1 MTKPCQMFIQ
11 PHQAQCKAFEKSLN
25 KFPDADQQFHIS
37 SKNACFCARVVEIGG
52 KLFIHDLKH
61 TLVVKYDDL
70 EEMAYMKTDLT
81 SPFPRIQGR
90 ALQWS
95 SSMGP
100 HLYKVI
106 SFMRIPGCLLF
117 IGCVVFLRHTTQSI
131 GVDFSQNAL
140 SSWLLPSSSIA
151 KKNLPSDWCDCFYL
165 FLITTVTH
173 NAPLLTW
180 ALASTITLSP
190 AMDLASKCISS
201 LKFPKRYWH
210 RKKCSFE
217 KSVILS
223 QITHQRGDSTGPCHA
238 RSVAHYSAGIRSQ

>member
-1 MTKPCQMFIQ
+1 MQISNFTF
-11 PHQAQCKAFEKSLN
+11 QAE
-25 KFPDADQQFHIS
+25 
-37 SKNACFCARVVEIGG
+37 NACFCARVVEIGG

-131 GVDFSQNAL
+131 GVDFSQMHYL
-140 SSWLLPSSSIA
+140 LGCCHLRLLPKKTYPVIGVTVSICFSS
-151 KKNLPSDWCDCFYL
+151 
-165 FLITTVTH
+165 
-173 NAPLLTW
+173 PL
-180 ALASTITLSP
+180 
-190 AMDLASKCISS
+190 
-201 LKFPKRYWH
+201 
-210 RKKCSFE
+210 
-217 KSVILS
+217 
-223 QITHQRGDSTGPCHA
+223 
-238 RSVAHYSAGIRSQ
+238 